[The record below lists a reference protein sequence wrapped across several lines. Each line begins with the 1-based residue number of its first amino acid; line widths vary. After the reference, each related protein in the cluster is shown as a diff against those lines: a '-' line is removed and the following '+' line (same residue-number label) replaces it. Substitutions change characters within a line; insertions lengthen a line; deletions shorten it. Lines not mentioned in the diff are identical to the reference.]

1 MNNETKIILENQ
13 MVIMH
18 ALNILITPMC
28 KGSMNDSNGE
38 TICNLSLL
46 SHMEVTERLLGKYYG

>member
-28 KGSMNDSNGE
+28 KGSTNDSNGE

-46 SHMEVTERLLGKYYG
+46 SHMKVTERLLGKYYG